1 MYSITPVAEFSGHGL
16 NWRIH
21 LAKYSALRAVRRSEY
36 PGVPILAG
44 GHNLTP
50 LVEIGLTDLP
60 KSGGATAPPA
70 PIGATGL
77 QSQGQEAKVRHQN
90 HRHHHSSKP

>member
-50 LVEIGLTDLP
+50 LVEIGLTYLPKNGGCTPSWDDRPAKVGVDLP
-60 KSGGATAPPA
+60 VLTRQDNTS
-70 PIGATGL
+70 
-77 QSQGQEAKVRHQN
+77 N
-90 HRHHHSSKP
+90 H